1 MAIWSP
7 CCKAQPQQPLRHGA
21 CPAAATDAQAESCQR
36 LHAQATRQAHYNNPI
51 MKGTHTEVITVDPA
65 IATPAKVPAKGFT

>member
-1 MAIWSP
+1 MRRLTGN
-7 CCKAQPQQPLRHGA
+7 PQRQGQGQTQHEHTTR
-21 CPAAATDAQAESCQR
+21 TT
-36 LHAQATRQAHYNNPI
+36 ATRQARYNNPI